1 MNNYLPFISNNTN
14 SNFVCGT
21 FGYDEKYISSL
32 QSSLTINF
40 LQDISNAYYGQPY
53 LFVSAGSRGS
63 FGFHD
68 YSWGLLPL
76 VMRRWVLKSI
86 LNTLNCTP
94 GFPRPAEAG
103 NRGRPLASHCGEGL
117 GETVEKETA
126 GNRHLRRDGSGYMY
140 LDWIIVTYGVPYV
153 ISLS

>member
-1 MNNYLPFISNNTN
+1 LNNYLPFISNNTN

-94 GFPRPAEAG
+94 GFPRTVGLGTAG
-103 NRGRPLASHCGEGL
+103 DRWGATAVRGL

-126 GNRHLRRDGSGYMY
+126 GQPPSPERR
-140 LDWIIVTYGVPYV
+140 
-153 ISLS
+153 

>member
-1 MNNYLPFISNNTN
+1 LNNYLPFISNNTN

-63 FGFHD
+63 
-68 YSWGLLPL
+68 
-76 VMRRWVLKSI
+76 
-86 LNTLNCTP
+86 
-94 GFPRPAEAG
+94 
-103 NRGRPLASHCGEGL
+103 
-117 GETVEKETA
+117 
-126 GNRHLRRDGSGYMY
+126 GYMY